1 MKRVLAYCVAAALA
15 ASVGCSR
22 VKPPIEGRM
31 DPYAPSQIHFA
42 DEDLRSRTAVGRP
55 IAERDPAGLLRVTVP
70 IRAAS
75 SRNLFV
81 DYRVTF
87 FDATGSPLGP
97 ATGWTTKRLES
108 NVPDQITFNSTTPR
122 AADFQLDLRYAR

>member
-1 MKRVLAYCVAAALA
+1 
-15 ASVGCSR
+15 
-22 VKPPIEGRM
+22 M

-55 IAERDPAGLLRVTVP
+55 VPERDAAGLLRVTVP

-75 SRNLFV
+75 SHTLYV

-87 FDATGSPLGP
+87 FDGNGTPLGP
-97 ATGWTTKRLES
+97 PTGWTAKPLES
-108 NVPDQITFNSTTPR
+108 NVPDQIVFTSTSPK